1 MSFKYNILWLDDEP
15 IKALETIRLANPSVS
30 FEQVNYVDM
39 CEMILKEEP
48 EKYHAVIL
56 DANGV
61 KSDSPDKDANKSGF
75 LPLVHLVKEKRIPL
89 YIYSG
94 QLLRAS
100 DGDTADVVL
109 EELKR
114 IGLQE
119 EKTIFYKSGGPY
131 KMIDQIIGDLDS
143 KYHYYVGHEYLL
155 DFFTKGWIDKKFKSE
170 FLDNIMDYYYN
181 KDYDS
186 AHGNHMRN
194 MTEQM
199 LLVINKVFNLATNI
213 KEGDPSFYAN
223 IAKTIKNKKLDYS
236 EAISGPLL
244 HMIELSNARSHN
256 ALPDEVRKLYFDSDF
271 STFFIVTN
279 WFNIIMSRI
288 EQGETN
294 SEEEDKHIEVQQV
307 VTKQE
312 KDTNRVST
320 PPRPQTHE
328 NNRSGVVVQTYKEKG
343 RTYCDLKVE
352 IPWKWK
358 DYSKLLITGIK
369 PNIDPTKATW
379 YPYCQEVPKEP

>member
-1 MSFKYNILWLDDEP
+1 
-15 IKALETIRLANPSVS
+15 
-30 FEQVNYVDM
+30 
-39 CEMILKEEP
+39 
-48 EKYHAVIL
+48 
-56 DANGV
+56 
-61 KSDSPDKDANKSGF
+61 
-75 LPLVHLVKEKRIPL
+75 
-89 YIYSG
+89 
-94 QLLRAS
+94 
-100 DGDTADVVL
+100 
-109 EELKR
+109 
-114 IGLQE
+114 
-119 EKTIFYKSGGPY
+119 
-131 KMIDQIIGDLDS
+131 
-143 KYHYYVGHEYLL
+143 
-155 DFFTKGWIDKKFKSE
+155 
-170 FLDNIMDYYYN
+170 
-181 KDYDS
+181 
-186 AHGNHMRN
+186 MRN

>member
-15 IKALETIRLANPSVS
+15 IKALETIRQANPTVS
-30 FEQVNYVDM
+30 FEQVNYVDI
-39 CEMILKEEP
+39 CEMILDFEP

-61 KSDSPDKDANKSGF
+61 RSDSPDKDANKSGF
-75 LPLVHLVKEKRIPL
+75 LSLVHLVKEKRIPL

-100 DGDTADVVL
+100 DGDTADVIL

-131 KMIDQIIGDLDS
+131 KMIDQIISDLNS
-143 KYHYYVGHEYLL
+143 KYQYYVGHEYLL
-155 DFFTKGWIDKKFKSE
+155 DFFTKGWINKKYKSE
-170 FLDNIMDYYYN
+170 FLDNIMMEYYYN

-199 LLVINKVFNLATNI
+199 LLKINKVFNLVANM
-213 KEGDPSFYAN
+213 KEGDSSFYAN

-256 ALPDEVRKLYFDSDF
+256 SLPDEVRKLFFDSDY

-279 WFNIIMSRI
+279 WFNEIMSRM
-288 EQGETN
+288 EQEETN
-294 SEEEDKHIEVQQV
+294 SAEEDNPLEVQQV
-307 VTKQE
+307 VQQNKE
-312 KDTNRVST
+312 KNRFPV

-358 DYSKLLITGIK
+358 DYTTLLITGIK
-369 PNIDPTKATW
+369 PNPDQTKGTW
-379 YPYCQEVPKEP
+379 LPYCQEVPKES